1 MRKKSSPP
9 SSRDTCGSAG
19 FRELSWS
26 MREKPVGGDMFLVG
40 PYTISYSYSRGV
52 WTVRRDAREVGTAVS
67 ADAARQIVYSSRNSE
82 KLR

>member
-1 MRKKSSPP
+1 
-9 SSRDTCGSAG
+9 
-19 FRELSWS
+19 
-26 MREKPVGGDMFLVG
+26 MFLVG